1 MSFRLKTVIG
11 IAAIEGFLL
20 LVLVWSSSSTLE
32 DSTQKELEKRGA
44 TALKLLATTARDDIL
59 TNNVATLLDFVNAVV
74 DNEGFVYAR
83 IRGLEEVELA
93 SAGDEEL
100 LSQMR
105 EADSRASTVDDG
117 IYDLKHVLHESVTPI
132 GSIELGISTAELESI
147 REQSLQRLG
156 LIAGI
161 EMILVALFSL
171 MLGQYLT
178 RELARLEDAARTVA
192 SGELGHQVE
201 VDGTDEIART
211 IRSFNDMSRR
221 VQDSYQELQQSEAL
235 YRSSQQRLDGLVA
248 SLLEGVCLID
258 DQQRLLFANPAAR
271 EQLFL
276 LGNSKVE
283 IDSPVQFPDLESEQV
298 LVPSGRAA
306 FELKF
311 SVDSKKHTFEL
322 TTTMVP
328 NQQSE
333 ANEWVLVLRDVT
345 IERETQQE
353 LHEHERLAAVGQL
366 AAGIAHDFNNILTVI
381 IGYTELT
388 VHSDTLPERVRENMA
403 NVLLQG
409 ERAADLVRQFLD
421 FSRKVDAQRERID
434 LSEFIPVTMK
444 LLDKLIP
451 SSIEIKQDMTGDACC
466 IDFNPTKFQQIL
478 SNLLLNA
485 VHAMPSGGTVTI
497 RTQLMRESS
506 VDPETATLLAG
517 SCVSLCIEDSG
528 IGMAPEI
535 KDRIFEP
542 FFTTKSVGK
551 GTGLGLSQVYGLVT
565 RNGGEV
571 KVASELGSGTSVTLL
586 FPASKE
592 DHSEQRASVSRAT
605 LTSSGDEQL
614 TILVVEDQQE
624 VRETVEWILNNL
636 GYQTL
641 TASNG
646 EHALEVYQLHRGV
659 IAAVISDVMMPILTG
674 NELAPRL
681 RSEGFEGPLILM
693 SGYFEA
699 DGIDMAQ
706 RSELIDGFLQKPI
719 RIEDL
724 KEVLTRCLGED
735 SWDGE
740 AFDS

>member
-32 DSTQKELEKRGA
+32 ESTQKELDKRGA

-59 TNNVATLLDFVNAVV
+59 TKNVATLLDFVRAVV
-74 DNEGFVYAR
+74 ENEGFVYAR
-83 IRGLEEVELA
+83 ISGLDDVELA

-100 LSQMR
+100 LSQVR
-105 EADSRASTVDDG
+105 EEDIRASDVDDEV
-117 IYDLKHVLHESVTPI
+117 YDLKEVLLESVTPI
-132 GSIELGISTAELESI
+132 GLIELGISTAELESI

-161 EMILVALFSL
+161 EMILVAMFSL

-192 SGELGHQVE
+192 SGALGHQVE
-201 VDGTDEIART
+201 VAGTDEIART

-221 VQDSYQELQQSEAL
+221 VQDSYHELQQSETL

-258 DQQRLLFANPAAR
+258 DQHRLLFANPAAR
-271 EQLFL
+271 EQLAM

-283 IDSPVQFPDLESEQV
+283 IDSPLRFPDLEPGQV

-306 FELKF
+306 FEIEC
-311 SVDSKKHTFEL
+311 SVDSRQHSFEL

-353 LHEHERLAAVGQL
+353 LQEHERLAAVGQL

-388 VHSDTLPERVRENMA
+388 LRSDTLPERVRENMA

-421 FSRKVDAQRERID
+421 FSRKVDAQQERID
-434 LSEFIPVTMK
+434 LSEYIPAAMK
-444 LLDKLIP
+444 LLDKLVP
-451 SSIEIKQDMTGDACC
+451 SSIEIKQDVKADGCC

-478 SNLLLNA
+478 ANLLLNS
-485 VHAMPSGGTVTI
+485 VDAMPSGGTITI
-497 RTQLMRESS
+497 QTRRRDDP
-506 VDPETATLLAG
+506 VDPAASTLPGDSRVIL
-517 SCVSLCIEDSG
+517 SIEDSG
-528 IGMAPEI
+528 IGMASEI

-542 FFTTKSVGK
+542 FFTTKPVGK

-571 KVASELGSGTSVTLL
+571 KVESEPGSGTSVRLL
-586 FPASKE
+586 LPASKE
-592 DHSEQRASVSRAT
+592 DHSEQRANLPRAT
-605 LTSSGDEQL
+605 SISSDDEQL

-624 VRETVEWILNNL
+624 VLETVEWILNTL

-646 EHALEVYQLHRGV
+646 EQALEVFELHRDV
-659 IAAVISDVMMPILTG
+659 ISAVISDVMMPILTG

-681 RSEGFEGPLILM
+681 RAEGFEGPLILM

-699 DGIDMAQ
+699 DGIDLDQ

-719 RIEDL
+719 RIDDI

-735 SWDGE
+735 SWDDE
-740 AFDS
+740 SFDL

>member
-32 DSTQKELEKRGA
+32 ESTQKELDKRGA
-44 TALKLLATTARDDIL
+44 TALQLLATTARDDIL
-59 TNNVATLLDFVNAVV
+59 TNNVATLREFVDAVV
-74 DNEGFVYAR
+74 KNEGFVYAR
-83 IRGLEEVELA
+83 IRGLDDVELA
-93 SAGDEEL
+93 KAGDAEL
-100 LSQMR
+100 LSQTR
-105 EADSRASTVDDG
+105 EEDSRASDVDDEV
-117 IYDLKHVLHESVTPI
+117 YDLKKILLESVTPI
-132 GSIELGISTAELESI
+132 GSIELGISTAELENI
-147 REQSLQRLG
+147 RKESLQRLG

-161 EMILVALFSL
+161 EMILVAMFSL

-178 RELARLEDAARTVA
+178 RELARLEAAARTVA
-192 SGELGHQVE
+192 SGALGHQVE
-201 VDGTDEIART
+201 VAGTDEIART

-221 VQDSYQELQQSEAL
+221 VQDSHQKIRQREAL
-235 YRSSQQRLDGLVA
+235 YRSSQERLDGLVA

-258 DQQRLLFANPAAR
+258 DQHRLLFANPAAR
-271 EQLFL
+271 EQLAM

-283 IDSPVQFPDLESEQV
+283 VDSPVRFPDLEPGQV
-298 LVPSGRAA
+298 LVPRGRAA
-306 FELKF
+306 FELEC
-311 SVDSKKHTFEL
+311 SVDSRQHSFEL

-353 LHEHERLAAVGQL
+353 LQEHERLAAVGQL

-388 VHSDTLPERVRENMA
+388 LRSDTLPERVRENMA

-421 FSRKVDAQRERID
+421 FSRKVDAQQERID
-434 LSEFIPVTMK
+434 LSEYIPATMK
-444 LLDKLIP
+444 LLDKLVP
-451 SSIEIKQDMTGDACC
+451 SSIEIKQNVKADGCC

-478 SNLLLNA
+478 ANLLLNS
-485 VHAMPSGGTVTI
+485 VDAMPSGGTITI
-497 RTQLMRESS
+497 QTRRRDDP
-506 VDPETATLLAG
+506 VDPAAAILPGDSRVIL
-517 SCVSLCIEDSG
+517 SIEDSG

-542 FFTTKSVGK
+542 FFTTKPVGE

-571 KVASELGSGTSVTLL
+571 KVESEPGSGTSVTLL
-586 FPASKE
+586 LPASKE
-592 DHSEQRASVSRAT
+592 DHSEQRANLSRAT
-605 LTSSGDEQL
+605 SPSSDDEQL

-624 VRETVEWILNNL
+624 VLETVEWILNTL

-646 EHALEVYQLHRGV
+646 EQALEVYELHRDV

-674 NELAPRL
+674 NELVPRL

-699 DGIDMAQ
+699 DGIDLAQ

-719 RIEDL
+719 RIDDI

-735 SWDGE
+735 AWDDE
-740 AFDS
+740 AFDL